1 MHSIRLYDE
10 LAVFIW
16 NGSKA
21 EAMKGYNDD
30 LVMSLA
36 VGLWIRDT
44 ALKLRSDQMVY
55 NKKMIEGISKTTA
68 IQSSTP
74 YQADQFADHNKNW
87 KFNTG
92 KDGNSE
98 DLKWLL

>member
-1 MHSIRLYDE
+1 
-10 LAVFIW
+10 
-16 NGSKA
+16 
-21 EAMKGYNDD
+21 
-30 LVMSLA
+30 
-36 VGLWIRDT
+36 
-44 ALKLRSDQMVY
+44 MVY